1 MTISDIVSSIYIKT
15 KTNSASYPAADML
28 IAINNAY
35 ERVASLILQADGR
48 WQWDDNNFSTD
59 FPIAT
64 TNLISGQADYT
75 ITSSHLRILR
85 VEVANSSGTFTKID
99 QFDPADKLTE
109 SLTQIATESSTPT
122 TYDVL
127 GTSVILYPKPNYNY
141 TAGLKVYFQRGPD
154 LFTSGQ
160 VTTGT
165 KQPGFNSLYHDLI
178 PLWVSYNY
186 ALDNGQSTV
195 NGYMNEIMRKEQSLK
210 NDYSSRNK
218 DQRDVLTTKK
228 INFR

>member
-1 MTISDIVSSIYIKT
+1 MQIQDIVNSIYVKT
-15 KTNSASYPAADML
+15 KTNSTSYPAADML

-48 WQWDDNNFSTD
+48 WQWDDTNFTTD

-64 TNLISGQADYT
+64 TDVASGQNDYT
-75 ITSSHLRILR
+75 IATTHLRILR
-85 VEVANSSGTFTKID
+85 VEVANSSGTFTRLE

-109 SLTQIATESSTPT
+109 SLTQFATNTGTPT
-122 TYDVL
+122 HYDVL
-127 GTSVILYPKPNYNY
+127 GNSVVLYPKPNYNY
-141 TAGLKVYFQRGPD
+141 TAGVKVYFQRGPD

-165 KQPGFNSLYHDLI
+165 KLPGFSSLYHDLI
-178 PLWVSYNY
+178 PLWVAYNY
-186 ALDNGQSTV
+186 ALDNSQPTA
-195 NGYMNEIMRKEQSLK
+195 NGYLTEILRKEDSLK
-210 NDYSSRNK
+210 LDYSRRNK
-218 DQRDVLTTKK
+218 DQRDILTTKR